1 MKGCFKRDEE
11 RLQIKMKVEELI
23 GTKVWI
29 KSDQFRSVAG
39 EIKNVSNAVNLG
51 DIKSSVCQST
61 FKVETLSGE
70 VIEMR
75 GSDISEIDH
84 AGYTEESRAAPS

>member
-1 MKGCFKRDEE
+1 
-11 RLQIKMKVEELI
+11 MKVEELI

-70 VIEMR
+70 V
-75 GSDISEIDH
+75 S
-84 AGYTEESRAAPS
+84 